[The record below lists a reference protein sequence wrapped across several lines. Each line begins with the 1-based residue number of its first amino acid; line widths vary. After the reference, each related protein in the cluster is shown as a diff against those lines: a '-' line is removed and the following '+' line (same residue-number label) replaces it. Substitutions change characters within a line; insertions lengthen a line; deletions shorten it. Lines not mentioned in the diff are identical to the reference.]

1 MANPPLTLNSPN
13 IAMTMA
19 NNLSAEISREIDQE
33 ILNTV
38 YNDIMTPTVRYNIA
52 NKNFKRYVILAVLA
66 VVALM
71 IILFDVFLFFVGS
84 FLLPVIVGLLMMGG
98 LFVAVCGRV
107 LHYKKEMRDIIIES
121 L

>member
-1 MANPPLTLNSPN
+1 MANPPLTLNAPN

-19 NNLSAEISREIDQE
+19 NTLSAEISKEIDQE

-52 NKNFKRYVILAVLA
+52 NKDFKRYVILAV
-66 VVALM
+66 VALM
-71 IILFDVFLFFVGS
+71 ILLFDVFLFFVGS

-98 LFVAVCGRV
+98 LFVAACGRV